1 MTIYI
6 EKNLSF
12 KTLDYLLLQNI
23 AEMKLDRNLNNNNP
37 TNKISFIQS
46 YRDSTSDPLDIIR
59 NFKVA
64 VGATVSLDQSKVQ
77 ANEQKYDNANFDGGA
92 GTYTKLTESQA
103 DYFLNNY
110 DILDYYGDDESGFS
124 ATVFKN

>member
-23 AEMKLDRNLNNNNP
+23 AEMKLDRDLDPDP
-37 TNKISFIQS
+37 TSKISFIKS
-46 YRDSTSDPLDIIR
+46 YKNAESEAIIR
-59 NFKVA
+59 ENFKVA
-64 VGATVSLDQSKVQ
+64 VGAVASLDQSKVQ

-103 DYFLNNY
+103 EYFLNNY
-110 DILDYYGDDESGFS
+110 EILDYYGDDESGFA